1 MLEDYTRYLVSIRD
15 NLIQCGVSF
24 PVTPIEEYMDV
35 LDLGAKLDSVLW
47 YYSMLEISGSRKSLR
62 GFLLPLGRCYLF
74 EMRRRAYEEYK
85 GIIATYDTLRVKPEK
100 KEKVLESSS
109 GTTEEMVYLLQ
120 YIGHGRYVED
130 IVQENHIDDAKPVL
144 SSSEEENK
152 ELAELLY
159 GSSDGTSYSSVGR
172 YVEDIVSSE
181 GTPVVDNDGFE
192 VIDEHEVDE
201 NGFEVEEEPEVDEN
215 GFEVEEPEVDENGFE
230 VAEEEESANDDT
242 DDFFKRIFGELSS
255 GSRVAVEDISSSGA
269 ESSEPRVDEFGF
281 EIEEEPESVE
291 KASEPLVDEFGF
303 EIEEEP
309 EVDENGFEVEEEP
322 YTPEEPEVDEYG
334 FEISDDEP
342 EVDENGFEEEDDSY
356 TVKDEEEETSEPM
369 VDEFGFEI
377 EDEPESVPVD
387 DEDVFEEQEVDE
399 FGFEI
404 SNDKPEV
411 DENGF
416 EVEDEEP
423 SPVTQGT
430 SSNDILD
437 RLREPSTSVSA
448 PAVPVKDF
456 SDTLQE
462 KTNEILTKGKRA
474 VIRGIRRLE
483 K

>member
-1 MLEDYTRYLVSIRD
+1 M
-15 NLIQCGVSF
+15 
-24 PVTPIEEYMDV
+24 
-35 LDLGAKLDSVLW
+35 
-47 YYSMLEISGSRKSLR
+47 
-62 GFLLPLGRCYLF
+62 GRCYLF

-85 GIIATYDTLRVKPEK
+85 GIIATYDTLRVKPNK

-172 YVEDIVSSE
+172 YVEDIVSSS

-192 VIDEHEVDE
+192 VIEEPGVDE
-201 NGFEVEEEPEVDEN
+201 NGFEVEEEPEVDED

-230 VAEEEESANDDT
+230 FTEEEESTSDDT

-255 GSRVAVEDISSSGA
+255 GSMVAVENISSSGA
-269 ESSEPRVDEFGF
+269 KSSEPMVDEFGF

-291 KASEPLVDEFGF
+291 KDSEPLVDEFGF
-303 EIEEEP
+303 EIEDEP
-309 EVDENGFEVEEEP
+309 EVDENGFEVEKESN
-322 YTPEEPEVDEYG
+322 TSEEPEVDEFG
-334 FEISDDEP
+334 FEIEDEP
-342 EVDENGFEEEDDSY
+342 TVDENGFEEEDDSY
-356 TVKDEEEETSEPM
+356 VVEDKEEDTSEPM

-387 DEDVFEEQEVDE
+387 EEDVFEEPEVDE

-404 SNDKPEV
+404 SDDESEV
-411 DENGF
+411 SN
-416 EVEDEEP
+416 EEP
-423 SPVTQGT
+423 QSTMQGT
-430 SSNDILD
+430 PSNDILD

-462 KTNEILTKGKRA
+462 KTNEILTRGKRA